1 LQSDFFGVDIEA
13 FNNLV
18 LIGTFFNAAHL
29 YNIDTGNEVL
39 RVSSPETEGTRI
51 SFGNAVAQVG
61 NMIAVSDSQMDIG
74 PHVRV
79 GSVYLFNGSNGDHL
93 GTIRDPNPFHFAHFG
108 GSLESAV
115 GKLFV
120 SDDSHSTGTPGQ
132 VRVYDPNTRA
142 LIQTISSPRLG
153 WGFGAALEEHQGDLF
168 IGAQGGRVVSLEAG
182 IVYRY
187 DAENN
192 SAPLLTIPS
201 PQPFEFGSFGA
212 ALDAEGNHLLVG
224 APTYGSTATGRA
236 YLFNANTGAL
246 LLTIPNPEPA
256 DFINFGSSVALLD
269 DYLVVAAP
277 GASVNPGGPGP
288 QFIGA
293 AYIFDRRTGGLIT
306 KVLHPDPS
314 QNTEFTLG
322 GLLGIDNRFL
332 AASYLLN
339 DGAGRVYYFAV
350 VPEPSTL
357 LLLTTL
363 FGNVLTMA
371 RRLRS

>member
-1 LQSDFFGVDIEA
+1 
-13 FNNLV
+13 
-18 LIGTFFNAAHL
+18 
-29 YNIDTGNEVL
+29 
-39 RVSSPETEGTRI
+39 
-51 SFGNAVAQVG
+51 
-61 NMIAVSDSQMDIG
+61 
-74 PHVRV
+74 
-79 GSVYLFNGSNGDHL
+79 
-93 GTIRDPNPFHFAHFG
+93 
-108 GSLESAV
+108 
-115 GKLFV
+115 
-120 SDDSHSTGTPGQ
+120 
-132 VRVYDPNTRA
+132 
-142 LIQTISSPRLG
+142 
-153 WGFGAALEEHQGDLF
+153 
-168 IGAQGGRVVSLEAG
+168 
-182 IVYRY
+182 
-187 DAENN
+187 
-192 SAPLLTIPS
+192 
-201 PQPFEFGSFGA
+201 
-212 ALDAEGNHLLVG
+212 
-224 APTYGSTATGRA
+224 
-236 YLFNANTGAL
+236 LFNANTGAL

-339 DGAGRVYYFAV
+339 DGAGRVYYVAV